1 MSPSFITEGG
11 ANLTINTSRM
21 QRKIIHDFT
30 QTYITD
36 YFKVLDD
43 IETLAKEN
51 EKLSKLLKQ
60 CCTNKYIDTGG
71 HGLTPILRQILIN
84 AEKNVCKYPTQRRH
98 TEILKKFA
106 TALFIYCG
114 PLLYEFIH
122 QNMCQVLPS
131 LQSVQR
137 LIHSQYKIMD
147 EGTFRF
153 DDLSKH
159 ITDHNAPKIVSIG
172 EDATRVIG
180 RVDYDSET
188 NRLFRYV
195 VVRVKFSFTNIYVD
209 SKREMDE
216 EAKRMAN
223 KDHRDTAGRH

>member
-21 QRKIIHDFT
+21 QRKIIHDST

-84 AEKNVCKYPTQRRH
+84 AEKNVCKYPTQR
-98 TEILKKFA
+98 TQGKMVCYF
-106 TALFIYCG
+106 
-114 PLLYEFIH
+114 
-122 QNMCQVLPS
+122 
-131 LQSVQR
+131 
-137 LIHSQYKIMD
+137 
-147 EGTFRF
+147 
-153 DDLSKH
+153 
-159 ITDHNAPKIVSIG
+159 
-172 EDATRVIG
+172 
-180 RVDYDSET
+180 
-188 NRLFRYV
+188 
-195 VVRVKFSFTNIYVD
+195 
-209 SKREMDE
+209 
-216 EAKRMAN
+216 
-223 KDHRDTAGRH
+223 